1 MLQDTCRLTGQTCDF
16 GERGDGPAIQV
27 EGRKAFDGTTNIFA
41 FSSQHA
47 YGLWVAEQ
55 ILDLPRIGAKTE
67 VFDDLMHFLETVFD
81 SDEMP
86 DEDDFHERA
95 MYWCEAEAY
104 LLLDYVKAYQLLD
117 REVDSWSSMSGVPLY
132 DVVFNVV
139 VDFLTEVAS
148 LCSEVIFGPPVRY
161 DARGKPYLA
170 SEV

>member
-1 MLQDTCRLTGQTCDF
+1 MLQDTCRLTGETCDF

-41 FSSQHA
+41 FSSQQA

-55 ILDLPRIGAKTE
+55 ILGLPRIGVQTD
-67 VFDDLMHFLETVFD
+67 VFKDLMQYLESAFD

-86 DEDDFHERA
+86 DEHDLEERA
-95 MYWCEAEAY
+95 VYWCSAESD
-104 LLLDYVKAYQLLD
+104 LLLDYVKAFRLLD
-117 REVDSWSSMSGVPLY
+117 REVTWDATGVPLY
-132 DVVFNVV
+132 DVISGVV
-139 VDFLTEVAS
+139 VNFLTEVAS

-161 DARGKPYLA
+161 DAHGKPYLA

>member
-1 MLQDTCRLTGQTCDF
+1 MLQDTCRLTGETCDF

-86 DEDDFHERA
+86 DEDDFYERA
-95 MYWCEAEAY
+95 GHWCSAESD
-104 LLLDYVKAYQLLD
+104 LLLDYVKAYRLLD
-117 REVDSWSSMSGVPLY
+117 REVTWDATGVPLY
-132 DVVFNVV
+132 DSVMSVVI
-139 VDFLTEVAS
+139 DFLVEIAS

-161 DARGKPYLA
+161 DAHGKPYLA